1 MKRLFPLFLISVLMF
16 HCEEESKNIV
26 KDGSGNEYETVTLG
40 SKTWITSNLKTTR
53 FCDGSEINSSFDYF
67 GVDSLKTKYGRLYPW
82 NVIDAG
88 KNPCPCGFH
97 IPSVEEY
104 NLLTSFLGTD
114 HGAKMKAQKEWEWTG
129 EYATNLSGLSMMPSF
144 WYETSMTNAND
155 YINGNLTGN
164 YGYYWLNQSI
174 SETFAK
180 GYMLSYND
188 KSANLAEFEKTTY
201 RAIRC
206 VKD

>member
-1 MKRLFPLFLISVLMF
+1 MRKLFHLLLISFLLLQ
-16 HCEEESKNIV
+16 CDDEGKNIV

-40 SKTWITSNLKTTR
+40 AQTWIASNLKTTR
-53 FCDGSEINSSFDYF
+53 FCDGSEITSSFDYF
-67 GVDSLKTKYGRLYPW
+67 GVDSLKTKYGRLYPFS
-82 NVIDAG
+82 VINGG
-88 KNPCPCGFH
+88 KNPCPCGYH
-97 IPSVEEY
+97 VPSVEEY
-104 NLLTSFLGTD
+104 NTLVTFLGTD
-114 HGAKMKAQKEWEWTG
+114 YGAKMKAQKEWEWTG

-144 WYETSMTNAND
+144 WYEPSMNNAND

-174 SETFAK
+174 SETFAQ
-180 GYMLSYND
+180 GYMLSYNG
-188 KSANLAEFEKTTY
+188 KTSNLAEFEKETY